1 MLRTM
6 QDRGASNMAGY
17 ASESGEAQVKQNF
30 RKTSNMF
37 MSPQP
42 KNARTNQNS
51 GDLFEHS
58 TNMPADSNL
67 PHNSSFMGAQSDDK
81 TKVASS
87 TNDSHQNV
95 VVKMPMFQGQ
105 QSLPDVRLRN
115 KKMTNTI
122 D

>member
-1 MLRTM
+1 M
-6 QDRGASNMAGY
+6 Q
-17 ASESGEAQVKQNF
+17 QKQNF
-30 RKTSNMF
+30 RKTSHMF

-51 GDLFEHS
+51 GDLFETS
-58 TNMPADSNL
+58 TNVPQDSQFQN
-67 PHNSSFMGAQSDDK
+67 NTSSFTGAQSEEK
-81 TKVASS
+81 NKASS